1 MKRKIIVLISSFLL
15 LLVLFPAGIF
25 AADGDSDGYDD
36 HDVAQL
42 QAFLAQD
49 SATAGKTNIES
60 FAAWGWN
67 INDPSTWTT
76 WVTWSGTPKR
86 LTAIYWS
93 EKGLAGD
100 LDLTGCTELA
110 ILEAYSNQ
118 LTSIDVPNL
127 TKLTCLKVFFNDTLS
142 SVDIE
147 GDSALTELYVNAT
160 STGTGQLTELD
171 VSDASALQVMNCT
184 RQQLTSLDISANTAL
199 YRLYS
204 ANNPFKEIKM
214 TNNSSLLTATAN
226 GNGTIYLTIGGGSE
240 GTDPTA
246 FTAVPNAATTF
257 VNWTY
262 TLGGAS
268 QGTST
273 QFILP
278 DSLTGTLYANFSKV
292 TLTYDPNYSGAS
304 TWDELY
310 NSGATLTAPTDPSRT
325 GYIFGG
331 WYTEATCDNAW
342 DFSTDT
348 VTQDTT
354 LYAYWYNANDYNKIR
369 NFLLKTSS
377 VAGKTNGQMLN
388 ASFDADDPTTW
399 SGVYWDDGYV
409 EIIYWTDNALA
420 GSLDLSDVNKM
431 TWLEIMFNDITSLN
445 VSGCEALDRIFCNN
459 NDITEL
465 NLDDC
470 YDLEVIWCFN
480 NPLTSIQNFN
490 GNDITTSGNGTI
502 YLYMGYDFA
511 YNQEYEQY
519 IYAKGD
525 NNMLFINFTKDGTVA
540 TEENVYF
547 FEVSIRN
554 GIIEDSSIIANFAP
568 LTSDAQDGAIYKGG
582 RFTIT
587 PPSQGGKWSFDEDFL
602 SGNFTDANKP
612 IFTGKKIGTTTISYT
627 KLPDYEEIGEV
638 ELLSLSVSKD
648 RAGSEYEPMITTSDI
663 SISADEADYTITM
676 DVTIEKAE
684 LPQTGQDYTAPI
696 ALAGIGLAG
705 AGSIVLIGRKK
716 KA

>member
-1 MKRKIIVLISSFLL
+1 MKRKITAIICVLLF
-15 LLVLFPAGIF
+15 LLVLFPATGIL
-25 AADGDSDGYDD
+25 AETYDGYEGNDY
-36 HDVAQL
+36 L
-42 QAFLAQD
+42 KIQAFLNQP
-49 SATAGKTNIES
+49 SMEVGKTNGQKLN
-60 FAAWGWN
+60 AAYDQ
-67 INDPSTWTT
+67 NDPTT
-76 WVTWSGTPKR
+76 WSWVYWTGTPKR
-86 LTAIYWS
+86 VQWIYWADY
-93 EKGLAGD
+93 GLAGD

-110 ILEAYSNQ
+110 KVEVCQNQ
-118 LTSIDVPNL
+118 ITSIDVSNL
-127 TKLTCLKVFFNDTLS
+127 TKLTTLSAFFNDTLS

-214 TNNSSLLTATAN
+214 TNDGSLLTATAN

-246 FTAVPNAATTF
+246 FTAVPNGATAF
-257 VNWTY
+257 VDWTY

-292 TLTYDPNYSGAS
+292 TLTYDPHYSGAS

-310 NSGATLTAPTDPSRT
+310 DVGATVTAPADPSRT

-331 WYTEATCDNAW
+331 WYTEATYENAW

-354 LYAYWYNANDYNKIR
+354 LYAYWYNASDFNKIR
-369 NFLLKTSS
+369 NFLLKTSAT
-377 VAGKTNGQMLN
+377 AGVTNGAVMN
-388 ASFDADDPTTW
+388 ASFDADDPETW
-399 SGVYWDDGYV
+399 SYVYWDDEGYV
-409 EIIYWTDNALA
+409 GAIYWGNSELA
-420 GSLDLSDVNKM
+420 GSLDLSDM
-431 TWLEIMFNDITSLN
+431 SRLEWLEILFNNITSLN
-445 VSGCEALDRIFCNN
+445 VGGCESLNRIFCND

-465 NLDDC
+465 NLESC
-470 YDLEVIWCFN
+470 YNLEVIWCFN

-511 YNQEYEQY
+511 YSEAYEQY

-525 NNMLFINFTKDGTVA
+525 NNMLFTNFTKDGTVA

-547 FEVSIRN
+547 FEVNINVR
-554 GIIEDSSIIANFAP
+554 GDDSSIVANFAP
-568 LTSDAQDGAIYKGG
+568 LTSDVQDGAIYKGG
-582 RFTIT
+582 RLTVT

-602 SGNFTDANKP
+602 SGNFTNADKP

-638 ELLSLSVSKD
+638 EISSLDVSKD
-648 RAGSEYEPMITTSDI
+648 RAGREYVPVIEASDI
-663 SISADEADYTITM
+663 AISADEADYTITM
-676 DVTIEKAE
+676 DVTIEAAE